1 MIENN
6 INLITDSTGETASET
21 VSDVGTN
28 KKTNKGRKKGSGNCS
43 YLKWEVIIFDKETST
58 FKEGKF
64 ISINALNAEWNL
76 ELNADYVRRI
86 MTKYRAD
93 MSGRNKENSF
103 IARYGHIKIK
113 KIHEKIN

>member
-1 MIENN
+1 MNIMIENN
-6 INLITDSTGETASET
+6 IHLITDSTE
-21 VSDVGTN
+21 
-28 KKTNKGRKKGSGNCS
+28 KTGKNLNKGRKKGSRNCS
-43 YLKWEVIIFDKETST
+43 YYKWEVIIFDKETHT

-64 ISINALNAEWNL
+64 ISINALNTEWNL

-103 IARYGHIKIK
+103 IARYGHIKIN